1 MFTQT
6 LQACI
11 QKVEECINFCELL
24 INLNSEQHVF
34 QWKKRTQEAIHFYN
48 SMIQKFEELIH
59 ECNEEKNNSFDCKE
73 LTVISKDVINQ
84 CNNMINQCGAIP
96 TDRVLDVPASKIQ
109 IFQSI
114 LPHSA
119 KCIET
124 CEKFLSLY
132 NTD

>member
-1 MFTQT
+1 MFNQT
-6 LQACI
+6 LNECI
-11 QKVEECINFCELL
+11 KKAEECINISELL
-24 INLNSEQHVF
+24 INLNSEQYVF
-34 QWKKRTQEAIHFYN
+34 QWKKRTQEAIEFYN

-59 ECNEEKNNSFDCKE
+59 ECNEEKNNSIDCKE
-73 LTVISKDVINQ
+73 LISISNEIIVQ
-84 CNNMINQCGAIP
+84 CKNMINQCGATP
-96 TDRVLDVPASKIQ
+96 SDRFANLHESKIQ

-132 NTD
+132 NK